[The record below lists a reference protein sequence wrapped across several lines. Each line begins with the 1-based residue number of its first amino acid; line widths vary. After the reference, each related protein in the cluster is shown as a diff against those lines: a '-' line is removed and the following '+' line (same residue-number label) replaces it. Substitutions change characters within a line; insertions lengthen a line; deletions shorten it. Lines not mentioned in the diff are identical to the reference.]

1 MTARWK
7 VTDKHTENI
16 LTWGAEAA
24 VEQGVDLA
32 NSDSPREYVYDV
44 ENVDTHQRK
53 RVFSHRRL
61 DVGDMIDESFW
72 VRES

>member
-1 MTARWK
+1 MSANWK
-7 VTDKHTENI
+7 VTAKHSENI

-32 NSDSPREYVYDV
+32 NSETPQEYIYDI

-61 DVGDMIDESFW
+61 DVGDLIEESFW
-72 VRES
+72 IREA